1 MKRELKFTLQNL
13 TTSEVYNA
21 HPIYADDISIV
32 SEKESGQ
39 VFFREKLSTQLT
51 FVGADYS
58 WIMAQAFDDAIL
70 LILSIKENGVLVKT
84 WYGKLMRTDCA
95 INEIDTIIRV
105 TPEPRDYFNDI
116 LSIMDR
122 EINIKDLDI
131 ANRQIYMPTFDVVQL
146 YKPNSSS
153 ITNYVNGEI
162 WSVDVSREISRHSDL
177 TDLYFYNTFGWL
189 RPRLYSGITATF
201 AMQSYV
207 RTYQSAVTL
216 TMTDTTS
223 TYTLN
228 VSISESNSC
237 SVTLKQGGTVL
248 GDYDGI
254 NDNGIIKDADDNPI
268 CYFSLSHTPIYSRY
282 LSASSG
288 SAAINDFGAI
298 GKNYKHVTPLTS
310 LNRHGLQLGIST
322 VFSNSPTQWGAVY
335 TNGTPTGQYYA
346 PHAWFGYDAL
356 PFMQNYWSGDGSIWF
371 MILKAESTNIPYSQ
385 MLIADCYEIGDLI
398 NAILSSQN
406 VGIVLP
412 KNSVGSEFLYSGT
425 SPISG
430 WHNGYEIYFTAK
442 SNVAN
447 FNADEPAASVKCTL
461 GTVLNFLKNA
471 LNVRWTLVSGDLKVE
486 HIAYFKNGGSYG
498 STPAIGYDLTTM
510 INPRNNKPWAFGQ
523 NDYSFEKNKM
533 PEFVKW
539 EWMDETNLFFD
550 GSGFNCISKYVQQGN
565 TESINI
571 ANVTSN
577 VGFIATRPDQIT
589 LDGLCVFLTVNDRI
603 NVGTCSRPTLGG
615 VYNVAN
621 PEMAMWN
628 LQQGVL
634 LYDAPCDTIAVS
646 DTTYNAVDAVLT
658 KTNEVTFPA
667 LIVDVLKLI
676 KTNVG
681 DGVIDSITNNINNY
695 NVKIKL
701 LYGNE

>member
-13 TTSEVYNA
+13 TTYEVYNA
-21 HPIYADDISIV
+21 RPIYPDDISIV

-84 WYGKLMRTDCA
+84 WYGKFMRTDCL

-153 ITNYVNGEI
+153 IINYVNGEI

-177 TDLYFYNTFGWL
+177 TDLQFYNTFGWL

-322 VFSNSPTQWGAVY
+322 AFSNSPTQWGAVY
-335 TNGTPTGQYYA
+335 TNGTPTGQYYT

-442 SNVAN
+442 SNIAKLQCRR
-447 FNADEPAASVKCTL
+447 AS
-461 GTVLNFLKNA
+461 GE
-471 LNVRWTLVSGDLKVE
+471 R
-486 HIAYFKNGGSYG
+486 
-498 STPAIGYDLTTM
+498 
-510 INPRNNKPWAFGQ
+510 
-523 NDYSFEKNKM
+523 
-533 PEFVKW
+533 
-539 EWMDETNLFFD
+539 
-550 GSGFNCISKYVQQGN
+550 
-565 TESINI
+565 
-571 ANVTSN
+571 
-577 VGFIATRPDQIT
+577 
-589 LDGLCVFLTVNDRI
+589 
-603 NVGTCSRPTLGG
+603 
-615 VYNVAN
+615 
-621 PEMAMWN
+621 
-628 LQQGVL
+628 
-634 LYDAPCDTIAVS
+634 
-646 DTTYNAVDAVLT
+646 
-658 KTNEVTFPA
+658 
-667 LIVDVLKLI
+667 
-676 KTNVG
+676 
-681 DGVIDSITNNINNY
+681 
-695 NVKIKL
+695 
-701 LYGNE
+701 